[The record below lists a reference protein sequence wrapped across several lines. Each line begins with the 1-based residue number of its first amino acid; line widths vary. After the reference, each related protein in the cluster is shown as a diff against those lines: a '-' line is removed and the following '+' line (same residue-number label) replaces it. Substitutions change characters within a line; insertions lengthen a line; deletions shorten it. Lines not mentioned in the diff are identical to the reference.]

1 MLHQHSNCYSQIDA
15 YHKKK
20 KRGRHF
26 VFTKSLFKETL
37 KFLLHNC
44 FFSIGNIIMI
54 QVLQIPIGSEPA
66 SFFANLFQAHK
77 EADWVNAQ
85 RKLGTI
91 NFQKINNSF

>member
-1 MLHQHSNCYSQIDA
+1 
-15 YHKKK
+15 
-20 KRGRHF
+20 
-26 VFTKSLFKETL
+26 
-37 KFLLHNC
+37 
-44 FFSIGNIIMI
+44 MI

-85 RKLGTI
+85 CKLGTI